1 MYICAGL
8 LPLSYI
14 VGLLFT
20 LKTHSYIFKNL
31 EESEGHVGPN
41 WSKTFSTFVLGAS
54 IALFALISEKAIE
67 VKREYQPICIAL
79 TSFYFC
85 HFLGFGTYN

>member
-67 VKREYQPICIAL
+67 VKRERKASNNLFILSLP
-79 TSFYFC
+79 
-85 HFLGFGTYN
+85 FLGFGTYN